1 MHAIRPASDEYVF
14 SYAASEPNQPRVR
27 VKTVKVPLPAF
38 DPWLLFLVFVL
49 TFGGMTILFSASYA
63 IGIEQYKSPFYFVVR
78 QAGWAVLGFAAM
90 LWVSCLDLSR
100 LRAWSLVI
108 YVGVL
113 ILLAAVLFTPLGM
126 THEHVRRWLKLP
138 FLPMFQPSEL
148 AKIALILVLAHC
160 LGLALQHAH
169 FSWWTWLGVV
179 VLSAPVV
186 GLIFPEP
193 HLSTTVLIALT
204 TIAMVFLSGAKW
216 RQMALVVVG
225 VVALSFFAYSL
236 LTPYQRERINSFLTG
251 GDQKGS
257 NYQAEQSVR
266 ALKEGELWGKGFC
279 QSQRKLF
286 FLPAAHTDF
295 IFSIIGEEFGLAGT
309 LLTLSLFGCLIF
321 KCYHLAHQ
329 CADPFKSLLCSGI
342 GTLIALQVVINVG
355 VATRVLPT
363 TGVPLPFIS
372 SGGSA
377 LLCTLLG
384 MGLAL
389 NVSRS
394 PRELTWSEDDE
405 DTARRRGHGR
415 THLPGVSHR

>member
-1 MHAIRPASDEYVF
+1 MRAIRPTPEEYTF
-14 SYAASEPNQPRVR
+14 SYAASEPDRPHVR
-27 VKTVKVPLPAF
+27 VATVRVLLPAF

-49 TFGGMTILFSASYA
+49 TFGGLAMLFSASYA
-63 IGIEQYKSPFYFVVR
+63 IGIEQYQSPFYFVIR
-78 QAGWAVLGFAAM
+78 QAVWAALGFAAM

-108 YVGVL
+108 YLGVL
-113 ILLAAVLFTPLGM
+113 ILLAAVLFTPWGM

-138 FLPMFQPSEL
+138 FLPPFQPSEL
-148 AKIALILVLAHC
+148 AKIALVLVLAHC

-179 VLSAPVV
+179 ALSAPVV

-193 HLSTTVLIALT
+193 HLSTAVLIVLT
-204 TIAMVFLSGAKW
+204 TMVMVFLAGAKW
-216 RQMALVVVG
+216 RQMGLVIAGVVV
-225 VVALSFFAYSL
+225 LSVFAYSL
-236 LTPYQRERINSFLTG
+236 LTPYQRERIKSFFIG
-251 GDQKGS
+251 GDHQGS
-257 NYQAEQSVR
+257 NYQAQQSVR
-266 ALKEGELWGKGFC
+266 ALKEGGLWGKGFC

-295 IFSIIGEEFGLAGT
+295 IFAIIGEEFGLAGT

-329 CADPFKSLLCSGI
+329 CADPFKSLLCAGI
-342 GTLIALQVVINVG
+342 GTLLALQVLINIG
-355 VATRVLPT
+355 VATHLLPT

-384 MGLAL
+384 MGLVL

-394 PRELTWSEDDE
+394 PREWTWRGHDE
-405 DTARRRGHGR
+405 DIARRRWHGR